1 MRQLCCLALE
11 SFGFL
16 ITRIDPPSQS
26 KLFQASAAYN
36 DSESSQ
42 IDTVSIRSKGKR
54 DTTKSPLKASLV
66 KAEFLDMKL
75 QLENILQSCNAQ
87 KMYKKCT
94 QLMASKAQNIPL
106 FSDVEYLRSL
116 KECKLAPAILQKL
129 GPFFTWTD
137 HSVLTA
143 AVKACNISK
152 AVMLLQSFD
161 AQVDLS
167 LPITEYPVPHPA
179 PSMAP
184 YDTSMQTVL
193 GIKLNTELSKISLQQ
208 VLELRYSIQK
218 SFQITEHSLQLMA
231 VESTTNILYWIIP
244 KCISHLISSKIMQD
258 PGYHGDRVQEVSVYP
273 GTLFVSVS
281 VLNLGSLSFLSQVSE
296 IVSCIYIPYR
306 GKLWWCKTLVH

>member
-1 MRQLCCLALE
+1 ME
-11 SFGFL
+11 SFGFF

-26 KLFQASAAYN
+26 KLFQAPTAYT

-42 IDTVSIRSKGKR
+42 IDTLSIRSKGKG
-54 DTTKSPLKASLV
+54 DTMKSPFKASLAQ
-66 KAEFLDMKL
+66 AEFLDMKL

-87 KMYKKCT
+87 KIYKKCT
-94 QLMASKAQNIPL
+94 KLMASNAQNIPL
-106 FSDVEYLRSL
+106 FSDVEYLHSL
-116 KECKLAPAILQKL
+116 KECKRAPAVLQKL

-152 AVMLLQSFD
+152 AVTLLQNFD

-167 LPITEYPVPHPA
+167 LPIIEYPVPQPV

-193 GIKLNTELSKISLQQ
+193 GIKLNAELSKISLQQ

-231 VESTTNILYWIIP
+231 VESTTSILYWIIP
-244 KCISHLISSKIMQD
+244 KCISHLISSKIMQV
-258 PGYHGDRVQEVSVYP
+258 PSYHGDRIQEVSVYP
-273 GTLFVSVS
+273 GTLFISVS

-296 IVSCIYIPYR
+296 IVSCI
-306 GKLWWCKTLVH
+306 